1 MDGLLNTYPYN
12 YNLGIDDHPIQRWA
26 EKQQLTRKGL
36 CSIILMPQ
44 MLRISRIT
52 RNIAT
57 LLERDEDAEQY
68 YQVTACYD
76 VIILKKSVDKSR
88 DALALT
94 LGAPCLDREDYD
106 LLINMGQGRTRY
118 VFMLNGQSHGT
129 HVSDENGHISLRL
142 PRPSAQ
148 DELLVNPVAG

>member
-1 MDGLLNTYPYN
+1 LETGEPVLARQVADMILKTWNNCFQEEHYFGEHFMLVPKQMNGTPNFGGL
-12 YNLGIDDHPIQRWA
+12 GVA
-26 EKQQLTRKGL
+26 
-36 CSIILMPQ
+36 
-44 MLRISRIT
+44 
-52 RNIAT
+52 
-57 LLERDEDAEQY
+57 LLPMYAAY
-68 YQVTACYD
+68 YTPYQVTTCYD
-76 VIILKKSVDKSR
+76 VIILKKAVDKSR

-106 LLINMGQGRTRY
+106 LLINMGQGKTRY
-118 VFMLNGQSHGT
+118 VFMLNGQSHGN